1 MRTEETVAKPIAG
14 TATPNQVSR
23 RVTFR
28 FEKWLLS
35 ILTLVASVVA
45 VNLYY
50 KPIVP
55 FSLPTFGTAQQTPR
69 YVVLDSE
76 LLIEAKIAEFGVGLN
91 PAAIG
96 QEASKFGKVLNT
108 VLERYEST
116 GTTVFNKSAVLANGN
131 LVDITSSVARELSL
145 SLPQRRVTPNIPGGA
160 TAEAATP
167 RGAVTTKADDSMP
180 TLVIP
185 PARNPIS
192 PSPNAG
198 RPEIE

>member
-1 MRTEETVAKPIAG
+1 MNPEEGVESPIPRTLT
-14 TATPNQVSR
+14 NQVSPPVKLR
-23 RVTFR
+23 A
-28 FEKWLLS
+28 EKWLPWLLT
-35 ILTLVASVVA
+35 ILVSVLA
-45 VNLYY
+45 GIFIY
-50 KPIVP
+50 KPTALL
-55 FSLPTFGTAQQTPR
+55 SLATSGTTTPSLR

-131 LVDITSSVARELSL
+131 LVDITSSVAKELSL
-145 SLPQRRVTPNIPGGA
+145 NLPQRRVTPNIPGGA